1 MILSKYTFIFIGTL
15 SIFLLSCKSTTQ
27 HAAKSDSISVRLTRE
42 PDQLNPILSTTAIAA
57 TVQNLL
63 YLPLMDY
70 DPYTQQYIPVLAEK
84 QAELLKH
91 GNTMGYKIKIR
102 DDATW
107 DDGTQVTA
115 LDVLFTM
122 KATINPY
129 INTSGKRDVIEPIDS
144 IELLNNPKEFI
155 FWTDDNYFLDE
166 QSFTNNFILQESKYD
181 STHVMRSL
189 SWSSLKRLRPDDTVT
204 NVAKVAHQFAN
215 HFTEPAYG
223 RELAG
228 GNGPYALDQWVTNQY
243 IRLKQ
248 KANWWGD
255 RVRDTFVNFAHI
267 PAEIVYRIIPEEAN
281 AVTALK
287 DGLLD
292 VIATD
297 ISPSMFKSLKEDSS
311 LRTRIDFISGP
322 PIRFVYLSINTK
334 SPLLEDKMTRQAI
347 AHLLDLDQLKQNLF
361 QGYAERIVAPFQP
374 AKAYYAHELKPIQ
387 FDINTSSALLKTAG
401 WKDNNHNGI
410 LDKVVLKQLRDLKIR
425 LFVTPGGLGQQVGI
439 HLQEQAR
446 KVGIDIELVPKPIQM
461 ILQQLQNHDFEL
473 AALSDSQY
481 PGPDDPFG
489 FWHSKSYVPGGQ
501 NYTGYGNAKTDT
513 IIDLIRH
520 SEGGPARD
528 TLYHHLQAALY
539 EDQPAVFLFAPQNLI
554 LVNKKWLAK
563 AASVRPGYFVNDFKK
578 R

>member
-1 MILSKYTFIFIGTL
+1 MTSSKYTFIFIGL
-15 SIFLLSCKSTTQ
+15 LIIFLFSCKSASVP
-27 HAAKSDSISVRLTRE
+27 HDMGESISVRLTRE

-70 DPYTQQYIPVLAEK
+70 DPYTQRYVPVLAEK
-84 QAELLKH
+84 PAEVLKH
-91 GNTMGYKIKIR
+91 GNTIGYKIKIR
-102 DDATW
+102 DVATW
-107 DDGTQVTA
+107 DDHTPVTA
-115 LDVLFTM
+115 QDVLFTM
-122 KATINPY
+122 KSTINPF
-129 INTSGKRDVIEPIDS
+129 INTNGKRDVILPIDS
-144 IELLNNPKEFI
+144 IELLTNPKEFI

-181 STHVMRSL
+181 SAHTLRSL
-189 SWSSLKRLRPDDTVT
+189 QWSTLKGLHADDTMST
-204 NVAKVAHQFAN
+204 FAKIALRFAGI
-215 HFTEPAYG
+215 FTQPAFG

-228 GNGPYALDQWVTNQY
+228 GNGPYSLDQWITNQY
-243 IRLKQ
+243 ISLKQ
-248 KANWWGD
+248 KSGWWGD
-255 RVRDTFVNFAHI
+255 HIRDSVTNFAHY

-287 DGLLD
+287 EGLLD

-311 LRTRIDFISGP
+311 LRSKIEFISGP
-322 PIRFVYLSINTK
+322 PIRYVYISINTK
-334 SPLLEDKMTRQAI
+334 SPLLEDKLTRQAL

-374 AKAYYAHELKPIQ
+374 AKSYYAHELSPVG
-387 FDINTSSALLKTAG
+387 FDINTSSALLKSAG
-401 WKDNNHNGI
+401 WKDSNHNGI
-410 LDKVVLKQLRDLKIR
+410 LDKQVLKQIKDFKIR

-446 KVGIDIELVPKPIQM
+446 KVGIDIELVSKPIQL
-461 ILQQLQNHDFEL
+461 ILQQLENHDFEL

-501 NYTGYGNAKTDT
+501 NYTGYGKAETDT

-520 SEGGPARD
+520 SEAGPTRD

-554 LVNKKWLAK
+554 LVSKKWSAK
-563 AASVRPGYFVNDFKK
+563 AASVRPGYLVNDFKK